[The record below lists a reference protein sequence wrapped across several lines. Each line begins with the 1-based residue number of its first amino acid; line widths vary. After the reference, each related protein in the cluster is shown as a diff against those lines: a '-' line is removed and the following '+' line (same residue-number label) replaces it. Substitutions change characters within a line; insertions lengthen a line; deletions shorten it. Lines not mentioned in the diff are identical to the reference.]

1 MRDRTVFALDCRN
14 SPDCGQ
20 AGLPAEGSLMR
31 RPLFMAC
38 LCLVIVLTIGR
49 ILTGADTGVKTFHQ
63 NNLLSGALAMPALTG
78 AAAVSG
84 CRSTTTNMATMSSAF
99 GIGQNMP
106 GFVMEMSS
114 MAK

>member
-1 MRDRTVFALDCRN
+1 
-14 SPDCGQ
+14 
-20 AGLPAEGSLMR
+20 
-31 RPLFMAC
+31 
-38 LCLVIVLTIGR
+38 
-49 ILTGADTGVKTFHQ
+49 
-63 NNLLSGALAMPALTG
+63 MPALTG

-99 GIGQNMP
+99 GIGQNIP